1 MTKLTTHVL
10 DIFSG
15 KPGKGIKVEQFFFNG
30 EKREKINSI
39 ILNSDGRSDKPIVEN
54 ETFKNGKYELIFYIG
69 DYFKKITTLDEIQF
83 LDDVVVRFG
92 ISNNKKNYHVPLLVS
107 PWSYSTYRGS

>member
-15 KPGKGIKVEQFFFNG
+15 KPGKGIKVELFFFNG

-39 ILNSDGRSDKPIVEN
+39 ILNSDGRSDKPLVEN
-54 ETFKNGKYELIFYIG
+54 ETFKNGKYELIFAYII
-69 DYFKKITTLDEIQF
+69 YLINPFQFWRELPIKTSFQNKILMK
-83 LDDVVVRFG
+83 L
-92 ISNNKKNYHVPLLVS
+92 
-107 PWSYSTYRGS
+107 